1 MTPRRSSVVAAA
13 SAALTLLILPGAARA
28 DGEGPQ
34 ITIYNQDFALVR
46 MVRSLRLKEGE
57 SEVRVGG
64 VAGMLEPDSVV
75 LRDLKDPKGIRILEQ
90 NYEGDPLS
98 PGFMLRRNEGRV
110 GAFQSVNPASGKK
123 EIVSGRVIRSGYT
136 GPQVESPAGRLPPS
150 LEGDGKL
157 QVALRGEP
165 LFQRRGGV

>member
-1 MTPRRSSVVAAA
+1 MTPRRSVVAAA

-64 VAGMLEPDSVV
+64 VTAMLEPDSVV

-110 GAFQSVNPASGKK
+110 VAFQSVNPATGKK

-136 GPQVESPAGRLPPS
+136 GPQLESPAGGLTPRS
-150 LEGDGKL
+150 EERRVGKEC
-157 QVALRGEP
+157 RSRWSP
-165 LFQRRGGV
+165 YH